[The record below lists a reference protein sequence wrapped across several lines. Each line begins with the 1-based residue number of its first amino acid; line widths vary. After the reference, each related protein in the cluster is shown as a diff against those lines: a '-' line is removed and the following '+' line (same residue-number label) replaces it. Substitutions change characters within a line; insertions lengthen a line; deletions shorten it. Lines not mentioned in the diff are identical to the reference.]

1 MKGRDLVILVD
12 RRDRKIGT
20 EEKMKAHS
28 ATSGRLHRA
37 FSVFIFDDKGR
48 TMLQQRSL
56 IKYHSKGKW
65 SNSCC
70 SHPMPGE
77 KVMSA
82 AHRRLREEMGFDC
95 KMRKAFDFP
104 YEADVGN
111 GLREREYDHIV
122 FGYYNDSPEPDRKEV
137 RSWKWVGLG
146 ELEKEIKRH
155 PDRFTP
161 WLRMMIGEV
170 RRTYMKMKHDA

>member
-12 RRDRKIGT
+12 RRDRKLGT

-37 FSVFIFDDKGR
+37 FSVFVFDDKGR
-48 TMLQQRSL
+48 TMLQQRSM

-70 SHPMPGE
+70 SHPRPGE
-77 KVMSA
+77 KIITA
-82 AHRRLREEMGFDC
+82 AHRRLSEEMGFDC
-95 KMRKAFDFP
+95 KMREEFDFP

-122 FGYYNDSPEPDRKEV
+122 FGYYKGDPKPDKKEV
-137 RSWKWVGLG
+137 KSWRWISLDD
-146 ELEKEIKRH
+146 LEREIREH
-155 PDRFTP
+155 NERFTP
-161 WLRMMIGEV
+161 WLMMMIGEV
-170 RRTYMKMKHDA
+170 RRAYGKTKNSA